1 MPDTPAGTP
10 GPVNTDGGN
19 YVGRDVVPGRDFIGR
34 DNVTNNY
41 TLDVEKL
48 IGTLRQNLPANDPAP
63 QHLLETLQQ
72 FQIFHQQLY
81 EWKELHN
88 CLNDV
93 VFTVD
98 QFAREVERIDATG
111 RLDDARLLARQW
123 RPVAGKIDI
132 LIDLAGTVRHIA
144 TEPFARQA
152 DGGMRGP
159 AWAVE
164 LQAARLRVD
173 ELLIASAVN
182 PIQLYEST
190 TAFVDTAERHM
201 YLADKQLRDS
211 AAKLYD
217 LSEVVL
223 GQLGHG

>member
-1 MPDTPAGTP
+1 MAPEAAPSAAVKRTIH
-10 GPVNTDGGN
+10 VS
-19 YVGRDVVPGRDFIGR
+19 VPI
-34 DNVTNNY
+34 
-41 TLDVEKL
+41 EKAF
-48 IGTLRQNLPANDPAP
+48 R
-63 QHLLETLQQ
+63 
-72 FQIFHQQLY
+72 
-81 EWKELHN
+81 
-88 CLNDV
+88 
-93 VFTVD
+93 VFT
-98 QFAREVERIDATG
+98 ERMAAWWPATH
-111 RLDDARLLARQW
+111 
-123 RPVAGKIDI
+123 
-132 LIDLAGTVRHIA
+132 HIA
-144 TEPFARQA
+144 KEPFARQA

-190 TAFVDTAERHM
+190 TAFVDAAERHM

>member
-1 MPDTPAGTP
+1 
-10 GPVNTDGGN
+10 
-19 YVGRDVVPGRDFIGR
+19 
-34 DNVTNNY
+34 
-41 TLDVEKL
+41 
-48 IGTLRQNLPANDPAP
+48 
-63 QHLLETLQQ
+63 
-72 FQIFHQQLY
+72 
-81 EWKELHN
+81 
-88 CLNDV
+88 
-93 VFTVD
+93 
-98 QFAREVERIDATG
+98 
-111 RLDDARLLARQW
+111 LDDARLLARQW

-144 TEPFARQA
+144 AEPFARQA

-164 LQAARLRVD
+164 LQAARMRVD

-190 TAFVDTAERHM
+190 TAFVDAAERHM